1 MAAGTLGLSPHLLP
15 WQQAGV
21 DFLLAQDDLP
31 PEFSLCHEAQPA
43 RVVPP
48 TRQPSGHTP
57 PARSAQPAARGFQ
70 QQAPGSGP
78 APTGIPSGGRMADR
92 MAQRARHNADPAA
105 PPQSAANP
113 DPRRE
118 TPAQAHNAYRYGA
131 QPSAATRPMPP
142 ASPPAPILP
151 PEHWPRPWR
160 ERLKATKP
168 GPVVWTYWA
177 LGEDLCG
184 TPDAERRALLRRL
197 LGDLGHPA
205 GTHTFWPAALPPAS
219 ATGPVEASMLEAHA
233 QVFWAGVD
241 MLKARALVVMG
252 SPAVKAL
259 ELPPRLRP
267 FQQTRHNGRLVV
279 VLRDVDFLVAESH
292 HYDATREF
300 LRQALAPFSR

>member
-1 MAAGTLGLSPHLLP
+1 MAAGTLGIAPHLLP
-15 WQQAGV
+15 WQQGGV

-48 TRQPSGHTP
+48 SRHQTGQASPTQRAPQPVA
-57 PARSAQPAARGFQ
+57 ARSLQTNAATPA
-70 QQAPGSGP
+70 SSP
-78 APTGIPSGGRMADR
+78 APAGERMADR
-92 MAQRARHNADPAA
+92 MAQRARHNAPQSPPVGKEANHEP
-105 PPQSAANP
+105 PPQLDSPYRYA
-113 DPRRE
+113 
-118 TPAQAHNAYRYGA
+118 AQANAQA
-131 QPSAATRPMPP
+131 RPVPP
-142 ASPPAPILP
+142 ASPPPLVLP

-168 GPVVWTYWA
+168 GPVLWTYWA

-184 TPDAERRALLRRL
+184 TPHAERRALLRRL

-219 ATGPVEASMLEAHA
+219 ATGPVEASTLEAHP

-241 MLKARALVVMG
+241 MLKVRALVVLG